1 MIGQAVNPD
10 SDHSNSLGSVTDDL
24 VAMEVGAELTTELQ
38 PLSIPAEKEAIRTS
52 LKASTW
58 DGMFAT
64 IFSNAVGG
72 VLLSNFLVELHASP
86 TQIGMLASI
95 PMVAN
100 LIQPVGAWL
109 GDRSTSRHWYCFWVY
124 APSRLLW
131 FLLVGAIAAAEW
143 GKVNHETLIW
153 LTLTI
158 VCISHF
164 VGALGSASWL
174 SWLATLVPRRLR
186 GRYFGI
192 RNSASS
198 LTNLLSVPLLGW
210 FVSSWGGGSFQGYG
224 LVVFLG
230 MIAGLISLG
239 FQFLMVDV
247 NPQIQQQEANTVI
260 SQLESEA
267 AKRPLIEVSQPEASA
282 SSETPVELAMIT
294 PEAHASV
301 TAFLRDR
308 NFLCFLLYFG
318 VWMFAVNLSA
328 PFFNLYL
335 LDNLHIDL
343 RWVTIYNSLQAGAN
357 LIMLVIWGR
366 LADRIGNR
374 SLLLGI
380 GVLVA
385 LTPLLWIGTGPNE
398 WSLWVLFPLL
408 HILAGSTWAGID
420 LCNNNLQLGVAPVR
434 NQANYFAIA
443 AAVSGVSGAL
453 GTTAGGLLVE
463 YANYGGIPG
472 LFALSGVLRFL
483 ALLPL
488 IFVHERRGQS
498 FRQLMRTLFPDQW
511 VAVGRLRR
519 ERNAADLMVE
529 ASGEREQDVEGKE
542 ISIH

>member
-10 SDHSNSLGSVTDDL
+10 LPPPTATESSS
-24 VAMEVGAELTTELQ
+24 EVLIALE
-38 PLSIPAEKEAIRTS
+38 PLADASEGTFPSIPAEKAAIRTS

-64 IFSNAVGG
+64 VFSNAVGG
-72 VLLSNFLVELHASP
+72 VLLSNFLVELHATP

-100 LIQPVGAWL
+100 LIQPLGAWL
-109 GDRSTSRHWYCFWVY
+109 GDRARSRHWYCFWVY

-131 FLLVGAIAAAEW
+131 LLLVGAIWAAEW
-143 GKVNHETLIW
+143 GKVDSQTLIL
-153 LTLTI
+153 LTLAI

-164 VGALGSASWL
+164 VGALGSAAWL

-192 RNSASS
+192 RNSAAS

-210 FVSSWGGGSFQGYG
+210 FVSAWGGGSMQGYG
-224 LVVFLG
+224 LVVLFG
-230 MIAGLISLG
+230 IVAGLISLG
-239 FQFLMVDV
+239 FQFWMVDV
-247 NPQIQQQEANTVI
+247 NPQIQRQETSPEQNRSPEENLAQV
-260 SQLESEA
+260 E
-267 AKRPLIEVSQPEASA
+267 KRQGEDGQSFP
-282 SSETPVELAMIT
+282 
-294 PEAHASV
+294 AHSFPIQDGHSLLTLPAPQTAV
-301 TAFLRDR
+301 PAFLRDR

-335 LDNLHIDL
+335 LDNLQVDL

-357 LIMLVIWGR
+357 LLMLVIWGR
-366 LADRIGNR
+366 LADRLGNR

-385 LTPLLWIGTGPNE
+385 LTPLLWLTTGANV
-398 WSLWVLFPLL
+398 WSLWLLFPFL
-408 HILAGSTWAGID
+408 HILSGATWAGID

-434 NQANYFAIA
+434 HQSSYFAIA
-443 AAVSGVSGAL
+443 AAISGVCGAL

-463 YANYGGIPG
+463 SANYGGIPG
-472 LFALSGVLRFL
+472 LFALSGVVRLL

-488 IFVHERRGQS
+488 IFVHEQRGQS
-498 FRQLMRTLFPDQW
+498 FRQLMRTLFPSAKPAIALPVTESSQ
-511 VAVGRLRR
+511 
-519 ERNAADLMVE
+519 E
-529 ASGEREQDVEGKE
+529 S
-542 ISIH
+542 